1 MDLVTK
7 FATFSRRLGFASTL
21 QLQALGHSRP
31 QQLHCKL
38 SMPIELALFHRF
50 SKFLHAALDTP
61 ANPYQHIQL
70 VVRQQSWPTE
80 PNDQH
85 SYDREAA
92 FEAHVPPSSAG
103 LYQEESRR
111 APFK

>member
-1 MDLVTK
+1 MEQN
-7 FATFSRRLGFASTL
+7 SQTL
-21 QLQALGHSRP
+21 QAALYP
-31 QQLHCKL
+31 TEI
-38 SMPIELALFHRF
+38 P
-50 SKFLHAALDTP
+50 KFLHAALDSP
-61 ANPYQHIQL
+61 ANPRQHTQL

-85 SYDREAA
+85 SYNREAD

-111 APFK
+111 APFKRNPVHIFKLSPVCHTVCMFMSIGFPLTAAD